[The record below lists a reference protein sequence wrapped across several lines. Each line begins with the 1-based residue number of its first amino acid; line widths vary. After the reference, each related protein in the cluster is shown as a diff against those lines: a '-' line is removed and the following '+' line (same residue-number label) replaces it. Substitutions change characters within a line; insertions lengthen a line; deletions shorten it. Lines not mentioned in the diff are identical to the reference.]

1 MVSLP
6 VGGIGITVEIIKMV
20 AQPSLVDSIRD
31 GVLTTMSDI
40 VKGVASEEV
49 SKKID
54 SLRSD
59 GRLKKQLQDAL
70 ETAVQRWIEKNS
82 DPDLLSAVAKNTRF
96 TDLAS
101 VKNALRTAAMRP
113 FDSTPAVILSD
124 EFYGVLPKSFP
135 VERVEKSVQEL
146 LAFVQEEFRA
156 VPALKDIQQLAL
168 TKQIADHTLPIKEIE
183 KILLRIEESLKSRP
197 ASPEM
202 DIARFDYLDAFN
214 RRSQYLPLS
223 QLGNTADLEN
233 EITLDKVYITLNT
246 RTEIDMEEG
255 EKRPLTALEAAQKNP
270 RMVLLGDPGSGKSTF
285 ARKFLASQAQA
296 CLQQTEPL
304 NGIPADLLPVMV
316 LLRDIAPRLEKAGLA
331 HLEDKKAAAAF
342 YAALESQALEDLQ
355 GYYCVPEFC
364 EGMKKALRSGQVL
377 LVLDGLDE
385 VHEDARRLIRDH
397 VWDFVKNHDVQHL
410 LITCRVRSYTGEAVM
425 NGFTPFTLANLNQEQ
440 INDFSQAWYNAQLEN
455 LGKSKVAEKVEDLQV
470 AIRREPRI
478 LSLAENPLLLTVI
491 ASIHQADTQLP
502 NQRVVL
508 YRRSVELLLERW
520 QKDKGNK
527 AALSQ
532 NEALNVFLNDSK
544 NSGLLRSIMERLAY
558 EAHKAGM
565 GKEEADLERMQ
576 ALEILD
582 QEEYLNDLSL
592 AQAFLDYA
600 NQRAG
605 LLMGRGGSLKKPMRY
620 TFPHRTFQ
628 EYLAG
633 CYLFSGRT
641 RDISPRLLQHAAE
654 EEYWNL
660 AVELGAE
667 EILYSG
673 KSKSYEDL
681 LDIANDLLSSCED
694 DVSTSQRPVL
704 WAGKIASLISEEN
717 IRRDKRTGPVFL
729 NRLCPG
735 LVTLFS
741 SELTPPERADAG
753 RALAKLGDSR
763 PEVLDVD
770 SMQFCFVPGGDFEMG
785 SDPSFDGFTRDDEK
799 LIHRM
804 KLPSFWMGRFPVTN
818 AQFNAFVRDGGYELQ
833 EFWAEAA
840 QAGFW
845 KEGCGVK
852 RRGDEAYRLAPV
864 NYAEPFNLANH
875 PVVGVSWYEALAF
888 TRWLEKRWHAQGLLP
903 VDWKLRL
910 PSEAEWEKAARGGL
924 ETPLNPVLCAAQA
937 LAFAACEV
945 LLQPNPLPRR
955 IYPYGD
961 TNDPSRGNTRDSGVN
976 ATSALGC
983 FPSGESPYGAE
994 DMSGN
999 VWEWTRS
1006 LGGPYPYVSTDGRE
1020 DLDSKDRRVLR
1031 GGAFDLDQVHSRC
1044 AYRHWYLPL
1053 FRDFDR
1059 GFRPAV
1065 FL

>member
-6 VGGIGITVEIIKMV
+6 VGGIGITIKIIQMI

-31 GVLTTMSDI
+31 GVLTIMSDI
-40 VKGVASEEV
+40 VKGVASEDV

-54 SLRSD
+54 GLRSD
-59 GRLKKQLQDAL
+59 GRLQKQLQTAL
-70 ETAVQRWIEKNS
+70 ETAVQRWIENDS
-82 DPDLLSAVAKNTRF
+82 DPELLSAVAKNTRF

-101 VKNALRTAAMRP
+101 VKKAIRTAAMRP
-113 FDSTPAVILSD
+113 FDPAPAVILAE
-124 EFYGVLPKSFP
+124 EFTVVLPKNFAKT
-135 VERVEKSVQEL
+135 RVEHSVQEL

-168 TKQIADHTLPIKEIE
+168 TKQIADHTLPIIEIE

-197 ASPEM
+197 AFPLVDTS
-202 DIARFDYLDAFN
+202 RRDYLEAFA

-246 RTEIDMEEG
+246 RTEIDSAEG
-255 EKRPLTALEAAQKNP
+255 KKRPLTALQAALKNP

-316 LLRDIAPRLEKAGLA
+316 LLRDVASRLEKAGLA
-331 HLEDKKAAAAF
+331 HLEDKKASAAF
-342 YAALESQALEDLQ
+342 YAAVESQALEDLL

-364 EGMKKALRSGQVL
+364 EGVKKALRSGQVV

-397 VWDFVKNHDVQHL
+397 VWDFVKNHNVQHL
-410 LITCRVRSYTGEAVM
+410 LITCRVRSYTGESVM
-425 NGFTPFTLANLNQEQ
+425 DGFTTFTLADLTEEQ

-455 LGKSKVAEKVEDLQV
+455 LGKSKVDQKAADLQA
-470 AIRREPRI
+470 AIQREPRI
-478 LSLAENPLLLTVI
+478 QSLAENPLLLTVI

-520 QKDKGNK
+520 QKNKGNK

-532 NEALNVFLNDSK
+532 NDALNVFLNDSK

-558 EAHKAGM
+558 EAHKSGK

-582 QEEYLNDLSL
+582 QEEYLNDLAL

-633 CYLFSGRT
+633 SYLFSGRT

-673 KSKSYEDL
+673 KSNSYEDL
-681 LDIANDLLSSCED
+681 LDVANDLLSSCDD

-704 WAGKIASLISEEN
+704 WVGKIASLISEEK
-717 IRRDKRTGPVFL
+717 IRRDKRTGPAFL
-729 NRLCPG
+729 NRLRPG
-735 LVTLFS
+735 LETLFS
-741 SELTPPERADAG
+741 SELTQPERADAG

-785 SDPSFDGFTRDDEK
+785 SDPSFDEVTSDDEK
-799 LIHRM
+799 PIHRM
-804 KLPSFWMGRFPVTN
+804 DLPSFWIGRFPVTN
-818 AQFNAFVRDGGYELQ
+818 AQFNTFVRDGGYELP
-833 EFWAEAA
+833 EFWTEAA
-840 QAGFW
+840 QAGRW
-845 KEGCGVK
+845 KEGCGVNMF
-852 RRGDEAYRLAPV
+852 GDEAYRMAPE
-864 NYAEPFNLANH
+864 NYGDPFNLANH
-875 PVVGVSWYEALAF
+875 PAVGVSWYEALAF
-888 TRWLEKRWHAQGLLP
+888 TRWLEKRWHSKHVLP
-903 VDWKLRL
+903 IDWKLRL

-924 ETPLNPVLCAAQA
+924 ETPLHPLLCAAQA
-937 LAFAACEV
+937 LALAAGEAY
-945 LLQPNPLPRR
+945 LQPNPLPRR

-961 TNDPSRGNTRDSGVN
+961 SYDPARGNTSDSGVN
-976 ATSALGC
+976 ATSAVGC
-983 FPSGESPYGAE
+983 FPSVHSPYGAE

-1006 LGGPYPYVSTDGRE
+1006 LREPYPYVSKDARE
-1020 DLDSKDRRVLR
+1020 DLDSKGDRVLR
-1031 GGAFDLDQVHSRC
+1031 GGAFDGSQDNARC
-1044 AYRHWYLPL
+1044 AYRGYGPNNRSDYL
-1053 FRDFDR
+1053 
-1059 GFRPAV
+1059 GFRLAV
-1065 FL
+1065 VL